1 MSAAEVIDLTR
12 RTLEATF
19 VVSAPILAAAMLVS
33 ALISLGQVLTS
44 MQDATLSTVPRIAAV
59 GAFAFWLA
67 PWMMRKLVMFT
78 VALFSDF
85 HHFVQ

>member
-1 MSAAEVIDLTR
+1 MPMIEVIELSR

-19 VVSAPILAAAMLVS
+19 IVCAPILAAALLVS

-67 PWMMRKLVMFT
+67 PWMMRKLVIFT
-78 VALFSDF
+78 IALFSDF
-85 HHFVQ
+85 QHFAQ

>member
-1 MSAAEVIDLTR
+1 MSPADVIQITR
-12 RTLEATF
+12 QTLEAAF
-19 VVSAPILAAAMLVS
+19 VVSAPVLGAAMVIS

-78 VALFSDF
+78 VSILGDF
-85 HHFVQ
+85 HHLAR

>member
-1 MSAAEVIDLTR
+1 MSAAEIIDLAR

-19 VVSAPILAAAMLVS
+19 VVSAPVLAAAMLVS

-78 VALFSDF
+78 VALFGDF
-85 HHFVQ
+85 HRFVR

>member
-1 MSAAEVIDLTR
+1 MSTADVIELTR
-12 RTLEATF
+12 RTLEAAF
-19 VVSAPILAAAMLVS
+19 VVSAPVLGAAMLVS
-33 ALISLGQVLTS
+33 ALISIAQVLTS

-78 VALFSDF
+78 ISLFGDF
-85 HHFVQ
+85 HHFAQ

>member
-1 MSAAEVIDLTR
+1 MTAAEVVELTR
-12 RTLEATF
+12 RTLEAAF
-19 VVSAPILAAAMLVS
+19 VVSAPVLAAAMLVS

-67 PWMMRKLVMFT
+67 PWMMRKLMMFT
-78 VALFSDF
+78 IALFGDF
-85 HHFVQ
+85 HHFAR

>member
-1 MSAAEVIDLTR
+1 MSAVDVIELTR
-12 RTLEATF
+12 RTLEAAF
-19 VVSAPILAAAMLVS
+19 VVSAPVLAAAMIVS

-78 VALFSDF
+78 VGLFGDF
-85 HHFVQ
+85 HRLAR

>member
-1 MSAAEVIDLTR
+1 MSAVDVIELTR
-12 RTLEATF
+12 RTLEAAF
-19 VVSAPILAAAMLVS
+19 VVSAPVLAAAMIVS

-78 VALFSDF
+78 VALFGDF
-85 HHFVQ
+85 HRLAR

>member
-1 MSAAEVIDLTR
+1 MSAIDVIELTR
-12 RTLEATF
+12 RTLEAAF
-19 VVSAPILAAAMLVS
+19 IVSAPVLAAAMVVS

-44 MQDATLSTVPRIAAV
+44 MQDATLSSVPRIAAV

-78 VALFSDF
+78 VALFGDF
-85 HHFVQ
+85 HHLAQ

>member
-1 MSAAEVIDLTR
+1 MTAVDVIELTR
-12 RTLEATF
+12 RTLEAAF
-19 VVSAPILAAAMLVS
+19 VVSAPVLAAAMIVS

-78 VALFSDF
+78 VALFGDF
-85 HHFVQ
+85 HRLAR

>member
-1 MSAAEVIDLTR
+1 MSMSEVIDLTR
-12 RTLEATF
+12 RTLEAAF
-19 VVSAPILAAAMLVS
+19 VVSAPILGAAMVMS
-33 ALISLGQVLTS
+33 ALISVVQVLTS

-59 GAFAFWLA
+59 GGFAFWLT

-85 HHFVQ
+85 RHWAR

>member
-1 MSAAEVIDLTR
+1 MSAADAIELTR
-12 RTLEATF
+12 RTLEAAF
-19 VVSAPILAAAMLVS
+19 IVSAPVLGAAMLVS

-78 VALFSDF
+78 IALFSDF
-85 HHFVQ
+85 HHFAQ

>member
-1 MSAAEVIDLTR
+1 MPATQVIELTR
-12 RTLEATF
+12 ATLEAAF
-19 VVSAPILAAAMLVS
+19 LISAPILGAAMVMS

-59 GAFAFWLA
+59 GAFAFWLT

-78 VALFSDF
+78 VALFGDF
-85 HHFVQ
+85 HRFSG